1 MCIRDS
7 SYAYCSDTSYNPQI
21 TSLIEGV
28 NILYHESTFLS
39 KHQDLADKTKHST
52 AQEAGEIATKARV
65 NKLILGHF
73 SSRYKNLDE
82 FRIEATSLFSNTFIA
97 KEGKIYSF

>member
-1 MCIRDS
+1 M
-7 SYAYCSDTSYNPQI
+7 
-21 TSLIEGV
+21 
-28 NILYHESTFLS
+28 LYHESTFLS
-39 KHQDLADKTKHST
+39 KHQDLANKTTHST
-52 AQEAGEIATKARV
+52 ALEAGEIALKARV

-97 KEGKIYSF
+97 EEGKIYTF

>member
-1 MCIRDS
+1 M
-7 SYAYCSDTSYNPQI
+7 
-21 TSLIEGV
+21 
-28 NILYHESTFLS
+28 YHESTFLS

-52 AQEAGEIATKARV
+52 ALEAGKIAAKARV

-82 FRIEATSLFSNTFIA
+82 FRTEATSLFSNTFIA